1 MQDIDLQQLRATIS
15 AALSSANKSARAV
28 SLDAGMGPDTL
39 GKFLN
44 GHTQSLRADN
54 LARVLRA
61 LDIPQDAIVGGP
73 RIIMGNIS
81 DTAEFGV
88 PFGGIVEAGLFRP
101 NDSHDQEAENRKVP
115 LPADPR
121 YPAISQYAFRVVGDS
136 MTRAHI
142 WEGMHVLAVDVH
154 AWERIHGEVGD
165 GKLVVVAR
173 WRHGDSERE
182 LTVKR
187 LRLFRDRMELQPETE
202 NPRWQPIVFP
212 LPLRQDEDGEA
223 QIIAVVLSATW
234 ILT

>member
-1 MQDIDLQQLRATIS
+1 MDEFDSKGFVARVQERLDTL
-15 AALSSANKSARAV
+15 ALSPRAASIQAGASPDLIRGLLRGTNKTVRGDHLVA
-28 SLDAGMGPDTL
+28 
-39 GKFLN
+39 
-44 GHTQSLRADN
+44 
-54 LARVLRA
+54 LARVLKVSESW
-61 LDIPQDAIVGGP
+61 LITGIDAEA
-73 RIIMGNIS
+73 
-81 DTAEFGV
+81 AEDPAVFGV
-88 PFGGIVEAGLFRP
+88 RFGGVAQAGLFRP
-101 NDSHDQEAENRKVP
+101 NDDQDQEAETRRVP

-121 YPAISQYAFRVVGDS
+121 YPAAAQYAFRVEGDS
-136 MTRAHI
+136 MTKAHI

-154 AWERIHGEVGD
+154 AWERVHGEVGD

-223 QIIAVVLSATW
+223 QIIAVVLSATR